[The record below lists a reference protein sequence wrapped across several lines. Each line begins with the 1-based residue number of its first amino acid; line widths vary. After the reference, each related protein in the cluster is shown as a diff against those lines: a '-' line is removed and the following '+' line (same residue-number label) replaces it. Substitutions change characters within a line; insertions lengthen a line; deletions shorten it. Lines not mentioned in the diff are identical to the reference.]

1 MRDSSHIHRRII
13 IAINRLV
20 VKVSEIVPFEE
31 IGGFFYGKNIKKRNW
46 AFVLYPESAPAD
58 WREQL
63 QKLDCNV
70 QSAHCMTRT

>member
-1 MRDSSHIHRRII
+1 M
-13 IAINRLV
+13 A
-20 VKVSEIVPFEE
+20 
-31 IGGFFYGKNIKKRNW
+31 KNIKKRNW

-58 WREQL
+58 WEEQL